1 MSKKSIDYLFWSSM
15 NLSYQTKDL
24 HESLVLRPE
33 LGPFQDVIYHKME
46 FFEGLLGFFVE
57 TILELENE
65 YQ

>member
-1 MSKKSIDYLFWSSM
+1 M